1 MKKRLIAFLLILVIL
16 VPCVASAE
24 TWYRLTE
31 QKRLWNL
38 PNYDSKVM
46 DTYRADWALTVN
58 SSVDKTWAGI
68 TFSNGVSGY
77 LEKKF
82 FIRDKSYTAW
92 ISSATANLK
101 HGPGSGF
108 YNEGT
113 LSKGDSVTVLTRG
126 GSWSFV
132 KSSAGYGYISNG
144 SLSSK
149 KISVSSGSGSSS
161 GKSVNYTAWV
171 VSRGGLVGLRSAPSG
186 SNSVVID
193 RHYPGTKITVLKE
206 CGEFNYVRINYN
218 GNEGYMRSRYI
229 SRTKPAQAG
238 SIDPKYSSGSS
249 GNSGS
254 SSETSSSY
262 PFSATAK
269 SSGGENPKLYR
280 GVGLG
285 WAYDTIQPGAA
296 VTVIGGTSDIYWFKV
311 TVNGKTGYMP
321 GKFLSR

>member
-1 MKKRLIAFLLILVIL
+1 MKKRLIAFLLIFVIL
-16 VPCVASAE
+16 IPCVASAE
-24 TWYRLTE
+24 TWYRLKE

-38 PNYDSKVM
+38 PDYNSKVM
-46 DTYRADWALTVN
+46 DTYRADWALTVS
-58 SSVDKTWAGI
+58 SSVNKTWAGI

-92 ISSATANLK
+92 ISTATANLK

-113 LSKGDSVTVLTRG
+113 LSKGDSVTVLTHG

-144 SLSSK
+144 SLSTK
-149 KISVSSGSGSSS
+149 KVSASSGSGSSS
-161 GKSVNYTAWV
+161 GKDVKYTAWV
-171 VSRGGLVGLRSAPSG
+171 ISRGGPVGLRSAPSG
-186 SNSVVID
+186 SNNVVMES
-193 RHYPGTKITVLKE
+193 HYPGTQITVLKE
-206 CGEFNYVRINYN
+206 CGEFNYVKVNYN
-218 GNEGYMRSRYI
+218 GHEGYMRSRYI
-229 SRTKPAQAG
+229 SKNKPAQADT
-238 SIDPKYSSGSS
+238 IDPKYSSGKYSDPS
-249 GNSGS
+249 GGF
-254 SSETSSSY
+254 

-269 SSGGENPKLYR
+269 SSGGEKPKLYR

-285 WAYDTIQPGAA
+285 WSSETIQPGTV
-296 VTVIGGTSDIYWFKV
+296 VTVIGNSSDIYWFKV

-321 GKFLSR
+321 SKYLSR